1 MQASMITYILFIPWA
16 YLLGSVP
23 FGILVARAAGGVDPR
38 TVGSGNIG
46 ATNVNRSAGKG
57 AGALTLL
64 LDFLKGGVPTYLV
77 WRLGYSPIMVTGVGL
92 AAFVGHLWPVFI
104 GFKGGKG
111 VATACGVMA
120 AVAPLAVLF
129 SLIVFGIAV
138 AVKRYVSLGS
148 ILAAGMLPVFLS
160 FLPRSK
166 EYLPLGMVIAALVIL
181 RHSENI
187 KRLASGTENKL

>member
-1 MQASMITYILFIPWA
+1 MQASIITYILFIPWA

-23 FGILVARAAGGVDPR
+23 FGILVARVMGGVDPR

-46 ATNVNRSAGKG
+46 ATNVRRSAGKA

-64 LDFLKGGVPTYLV
+64 LDFLKGALPAYLV
-77 WRLGYSPIMVTGVGL
+77 WRLGYSPIMVSAVGL
-92 AAFVGHLWPVFI
+92 AAFLGHLWPIFL

-111 VATACGVMA
+111 VPTACGVMA
-120 AVAPLAVLF
+120 AVAPLALLGSLLVF
-129 SLIVFGIAV
+129 LIVV

-148 ILAAGMLPVFLS
+148 IFAAGLLPVFLS
-160 FLPRSK
+160 FLPRSR
-166 EYLPLGMVIAALVIL
+166 EYLGLGMLIAVLVIL

-187 KRLASGTENKL
+187 KRLASGSENKL